1 MKRIIAAFLALIYA
15 AALSVSVF
23 AHGGRTDS
31 AGGHKDN
38 QNVSGLGP
46 YHYHCGG
53 HPPHLHTNG
62 VCPYKNGSGSSSSSS
77 SSSSGA
83 WYNIDSFY
91 YAGDDNYDGDFDG
104 YWWEEEEQEIDVVG
118 IDLYST
124 EGNTV
129 KVGDTIKLKYEI
141 FPLNATNQKVTW
153 KVSNNNVASIQIG
166 GYLTAKKHGTVTVS
180 VTSEN
185 GYSDEIEI
193 KVKRKIDMG
202 SLGWVVAIVIFVIF
216 GGHWAFS
223 KK

>member
-1 MKRIIAAFLALIYA
+1 MKRVIAGVFACLFAFLFTVTA
-15 AALSVSVF
+15 F

-77 SSSSGA
+77 SSSAGA

-185 GYSDEIEI
+185 GYSDKIEI

-202 SLGWVVAIVIFVIF
+202 SLGWVVSIVIFVIF